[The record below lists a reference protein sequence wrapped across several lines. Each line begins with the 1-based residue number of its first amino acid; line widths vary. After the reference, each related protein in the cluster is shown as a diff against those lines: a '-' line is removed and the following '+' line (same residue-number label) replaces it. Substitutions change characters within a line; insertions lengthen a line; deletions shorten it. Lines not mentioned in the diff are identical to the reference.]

1 MANESKK
8 EQIEAAVLTLMQTI
22 SVANGDWY
30 DYHEIGRQFRTPDQV
45 NDFPVIFVPPGRLTG
60 EQLVSTTDRV
70 LELAIYGM
78 HNTETT
84 GTQINRVAQD
94 IETALYSDGVKL
106 GVAFVI
112 GVNVRT
118 IDTDQSLKQDNKE
131 VCVLEVEVKFRAD
144 RGDP

>member
-1 MANESKK
+1 MPAESKK
-8 EQIEAAVLTLMQTI
+8 ERIEAAVLVLMQTI
-22 SVANGDWY
+22 STANGDWY
-30 DYHEIGRQFRTPDQV
+30 DYEEVSRRFRTPDQV
-45 NDFPVIFVPPGRLTG
+45 MDYPVIFVPPGRLTG

-94 IETALYSDGVKL
+94 IETALWSNGVKL

-112 GVNVRT
+112 GVNVRVV
-118 IDTDQSLKQDNKE
+118 DTDQSLKQDNKE
-131 VCVLEVEVKFRAD
+131 VCVLEVEVKFRAE